1 MVSGKIDWFH
11 RKQAFC
17 PHLISTDDATQIAAL
32 HQKILIEE
40 VPFLEL
46 QSRLREGLCVDIP
59 QELVGRVEVVCGL
72 FDELKHRI
80 DSLFTNMAPTLI
92 AQH

>member
-1 MVSGKIDWFH
+1 MS
-11 RKQAFC
+11 A
-17 PHLISTDDATQIAAL
+17 DDVEQIAAL

-46 QSRLREGLCVDIP
+46 QIRLQEGVGVDIP
-59 QELVGRVEVVCGL
+59 RELEGRVQVVCGL
-72 FDELKHRI
+72 IDELKRRI
-80 DSLFTNMAPTLI
+80 DDLITNITPMLL

>member
-17 PHLISTDDATQIAAL
+17 PHMISTDDATQIAAL
-32 HQKILIEE
+32 HQKLLIEE
-40 VPFLEL
+40 VPFLDL
-46 QSRLREGLCVDIP
+46 QNRLRAGMCVDIP
-59 QELVGRVEVVCGL
+59 RDMEGRVEVVCGL
-72 FDELKHRI
+72 FDELKRRI
-80 DSLFTNMAPTLI
+80 DDLITNITPTLL